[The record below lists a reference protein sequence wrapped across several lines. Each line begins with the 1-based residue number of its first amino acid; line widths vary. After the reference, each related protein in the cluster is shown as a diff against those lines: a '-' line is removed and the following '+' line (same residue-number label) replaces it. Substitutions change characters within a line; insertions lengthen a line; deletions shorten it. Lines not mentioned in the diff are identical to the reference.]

1 MMGSPLV
8 IRHERLKSGCILA
21 LAGIFAIGV
30 HAAAPPGYRLA
41 WSDDFD
47 GTALDTAKW
56 QYRTGVRYW
65 STQQPENV
73 SVGGGLLH
81 LHLRK
86 EPVDSTDY
94 TAGGVISQPLFRYG
108 YYEARMKVPPGRGWH
123 TSFWMMRNNR
133 PATATEAIELD
144 VIENDSISPTTY
156 GVNTH
161 RHVPTPHVTYGNRFL
176 TTPSL
181 SEDFHVF
188 GCEFTPTVIRYLFD
202 GNVVQTVNATQF
214 AHDDLNIWLTSVAA
228 PLGNTPSVDE
238 TLLPAEAQYDW
249 VRYYEP
255 FAVPVVKI
263 TSPTAPAVTM
273 EGSGQSLHLAAD
285 VASAPGVATVEWSA
299 SGGPGPVTFSDP
311 TSPVTTVS
319 FAAPGC
325 YVVQCAATNDGGA
338 ASDQVCVGIGGPA
351 IMALREG
358 VDGYSHTATLLRG
371 DNPSWNAGARDQLL
385 VGRNTAPF
393 RSVFSFPLVGLSDD
407 AVIHEASLDL
417 TSVGGTGTV
426 GTLGLYHLSATPV
439 EGTGTADGSSGADLG
454 IGTGATW
461 ITRTG
466 GTLPSDLWAVPGGD
480 FGATVLSEVPGFSAA
495 ISGQMIRFPNTP
507 ALLTAVRNAREDN
520 APLDLLLRS
529 SNEATS
535 TAYVRIASD
544 DEPQESLRPALR
556 ILFTGNRMPVVSAA
570 DLTADSHLEVPLAAT
585 LSEADTF
592 FVSSV
597 GGPAA
602 PTISDPESPSAT
614 ILFPKPGI
622 YALRLQATNTYGRT
636 SKDIAVTVVANPS
649 YYNDWLTTHWPS
661 GGTGSSDPAD
671 DPDGDGA
678 ANLLEWALLT
688 DPLKPDVFRPEI
700 RLEPPWLLYRI
711 TRRRIAAA
719 EATVIAEWAD
729 SPAGPWTTA
738 GIIEDPVSAEGSHG
752 ESVLYRIPQGNVGHR
767 FVRLHINKL
776 TNE

>member
-1 MMGSPLV
+1 MG
-8 IRHERLKSGCILA
+8 A
-21 LAGIFAIGV
+21 

-47 GTALDTAKW
+47 GAALDTAKW

-255 FAVPVVKI
+255 FAVPVVRI

-273 EGSGQSLHLAAD
+273 EGSGQSLHL
-285 VASAPGVATVEWSA
+285 SAVVATAIGTSMVEWSV
-299 SGGPGPVTFSDP
+299 SGGAGPVTFSDP
-311 TSPVTTVS
+311 SSTVTTVS
-319 FAAPGC
+319 FGSPGC
-325 YVVQCAATNDGGA
+325 YVVQCTAANEGGSS
-338 ASDQVCVGIGGPA
+338 SDRVCVGIGEPA
-351 IMALREG
+351 IMTLREG
-358 VDGYSHTATLLRG
+358 VDDYSHTATLLRG

-426 GTLGLYHLSATPV
+426 GTLGVYHLSATPV
-439 EGTGTADGSSGADLG
+439 EGAGTADGSSGADLG

-466 GTLPSDLWAVPGGD
+466 GTSPSDLWAVPGGD
-480 FGATVLSEVPGFSAA
+480 FDATALSEVPGFSAA
-495 ISGQMIRFPNTP
+495 ISGQTIRFPNTP
-507 ALLTAVRNAREDN
+507 ALLTAVRNARDGN
-520 APLDLLLRS
+520 APLDLLVRS
-529 SNEATS
+529 ANETTS

-544 DEPQESLRPALR
+544 DEPLEHLRPALR
-556 ILFTGNRMPVVSAA
+556 IQFTGNRMPVVSAE
-570 DLTADSHLEVPLAAT
+570 DLTAEAHVEVPLAAT
-585 LSEADTF
+585 LAGAGTF
-592 FVSSV
+592 VASCIS
-597 GGPAA
+597 GPAD
-602 PTISDPESPSAT
+602 PTISDPESPSPT
-614 ILFPKPGI
+614 ITFPKPGI
-622 YALRLQATNTYGRT
+622 YVLRLRATNTYGCT
-636 SKDIAVTVVANPS
+636 SKDIAVTAVANPS
-649 YYNDWLTTHWPS
+649 YYNDWLATNWPS
-661 GGTGSSDPAD
+661 GGAVDSGPTD
-671 DPDGDGA
+671 DPDGDGT
-678 ANLLEWALLT
+678 ANLLEWALLM
-688 DPLKPDVFRPEI
+688 DPLVPDVFRPEI

-711 TRRRIAAA
+711 TRRRIETG
-719 EATVIAEWAD
+719 EATVAVEWAD
-729 SPAGPWTTA
+729 NPAGPWTTE
-738 GIIEDPVSAEGSHG
+738 GIVADPASASGSHG
-752 ESVLYRIPQGNVGHR
+752 ESVLYRIPQGHVGHR
-767 FVRLHINKL
+767 FVRLHINKPN
-776 TNE
+776 NE